1 MTRPN
6 AAVAVCAIATV
17 LFFTLAFLFV
27 LSRHFRFALGA
38 FLLALACLGF
48 GISEARHAARDA
60 RLKREPFTTP
70 DFPPQP
76 KRPIR

>member
-1 MTRPN
+1 MKRPN
-6 AAVAVCAIATV
+6 PAIAVCAIATV
-17 LFFTLAFLFV
+17 MFFALAFLFV
-27 LSRHFRFALGA
+27 LSRHYRFALGA

-70 DFPPQP
+70 DFPPQR
-76 KRPIR
+76 KHDIR

>member
-6 AAVAVCAIATV
+6 AAVAVCAIAV
-17 LFFTLAFLFV
+17 VMFAALAFIFL

-38 FLLALACLGF
+38 FLLSLACLGF
-48 GISEARHAARDA
+48 GISEAKHAARDA
-60 RLKREPFTTP
+60 RLKRQPFTTP